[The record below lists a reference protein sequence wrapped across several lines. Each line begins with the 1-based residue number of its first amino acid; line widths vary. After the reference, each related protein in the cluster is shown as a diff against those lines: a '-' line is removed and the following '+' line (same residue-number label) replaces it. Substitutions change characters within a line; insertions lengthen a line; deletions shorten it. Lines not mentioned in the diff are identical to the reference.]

1 MKKLIT
7 ALGLVAVVAILALVV
22 MARILPAPKEVA
34 ELSGADSPYP
44 YSCEMRF
51 KRLHF
56 RIKGD
61 FPEGYRWTAG
71 SSDWNA
77 LYVREFKQTENEAHF
92 IITPRSSG
100 LAGVAFMLER
110 EGELPDRIF
119 QINCSFLLGEK
130 REVEDAKASWQEL
143 PGAVSGAGE
152 GFTYT
157 VAQSESYALEIA
169 VSGAG
174 TWYCE
179 RVGTGA
185 ELNGSLQKECMLLSN
200 ETEEGKTVHT
210 LTVVATNNEGD
221 GTLYLDS
228 DAGGHIELT
237 YHCTDMGKIALTE
250 HRLGDGDESV
260 RKNEFETFYA
270 EVAERLDYL
279 RGEQSVIWW
288 RSRADEKT
296 EHPAGV
302 IRFYTLCTWTLYVSK
317 EATEADFVG
326 AAESAG
332 GFTAGGLISRY
343 YEDETGVRS
352 VWRANGLNY
361 MLESP
366 DADRAA
372 CRAMSE
378 DLMAVLAN

>member
-7 ALGLVAVVAILALVV
+7 ALGLVAVAAILALVV

-44 YSCEMRF
+44 YHCEERF

-56 RIKGD
+56 HITGD

-92 IITPRSSG
+92 ILTPRGSG
-100 LAGVAFMLER
+100 LAGAAFSLER
-110 EGELPDRIF
+110 EGEVPDCVF
-119 QINCSFLLGEK
+119 QINCAFLLGEK
-130 REVEDAKASWQEL
+130 RAVEDAKASWQEL

-152 GFTYT
+152 GFTYSVSQT
-157 VAQSESYALEIA
+157 EAYQLEIA
-169 VSGAG
+169 VRGEG
-174 TWYCE
+174 EWYCQ

-185 ELNGSLQKECMLLSN
+185 ELNGSLEKERMLLTN
-200 ETEEGKTVHT
+200 EADGQTVHT

-237 YHCTDMGKIALTE
+237 YHCTDKGAISLTE
-250 HRLGDGDESV
+250 HRLGDGDLSV
-260 RKNEFETFYA
+260 RKDGFEKAYG
-270 EVAERLDYL
+270 EVAERLEYL
-279 RGEQSVIWW
+279 QGEQSVIRW
-288 RSRADEKT
+288 RSRADGKT

-302 IRFYTLCTWTLYVSK
+302 IAFHGFSTWTLYVSK
-317 EATEADFVG
+317 EAGKADFVG
-326 AAESAG
+326 EAEPIG
-332 GFTAGGLISRY
+332 GFTAAGLVANY

-352 VWRANGLNY
+352 TWTANGLNY

-366 DADRAA
+366 EGDRAE
-372 CRAMSE
+372 CRVWTE
-378 DLMAVLAN
+378 DIMAVLAD